1 MYPIFNEIH
10 DYMFFS
16 FEPLRNWW
24 YLGEHDTKKN
34 SFFSFF
40 TFCALSTSNSLFYP
54 KTILALFNLGSTLYR
69 CLVFLIELNME
80 TLGNIYFTHFSIFDL
95 PRSIKLKW
103 YLRTSPYIL
112 FQTHLSPLL
121 LSDFWPYRQ
130 MVQRLKQTKT
140 LANVKKTPDI
150 NCKTS
155 CLIWSPLETRFV
167 MNVVQSTLPHI
178 FVLILTGAFS
188 KKLLVSTILQWL
200 SLPYC
205 LFLGGYVREY
215 YMLIFKIKWSLPQ
228 KILFLPQVYG
238 ATNSQI
244 GYS

>member
-95 PRSIKLKW
+95 PV
-103 YLRTSPYIL
+103 
-112 FQTHLSPLL
+112 LL
-121 LSDFWPYRQ
+121 NW
-130 MVQRLKQTKT
+130 
-140 LANVKKTPDI
+140 NDI
-150 NCKTS
+150 FA
-155 CLIWSPLETRFV
+155 P
-167 MNVVQSTLPHI
+167 
-178 FVLILTGAFS
+178 VLIYCSKLT
-188 KKLLVSTILQWL
+188 LVLCCCQISDPIDKW
-200 SLPYC
+200 
-205 LFLGGYVREY
+205 
-215 YMLIFKIKWSLPQ
+215 FK
-228 KILFLPQVYG
+228 G
-238 ATNSQI
+238 
-244 GYS
+244 